1 MGAYGSSVMQSA
13 WPRLALS
20 SYGEGANMAQ
30 KGRPVTSTRVKR
42 KEWPPKVVSL
52 SGNAQKGEK
61 QRETAISGRLSVRNH
76 DM

>member
-1 MGAYGSSVMQSA
+1 MSEGS
-13 WPRLALS
+13 PALS
-20 SYGEGANMAQ
+20 AGGQTGIGAEL
-30 KGRPVTSTRVKR
+30 SFKR
-42 KEWPPKVVSL
+42 KKWPPKVVSL

>member
-1 MGAYGSSVMQSA
+1 MINQVTRLKACLKGHRHCLQAVRQGSGAE
-13 WPRLALS
+13 LS
-20 SYGEGANMAQ
+20 F
-30 KGRPVTSTRVKR
+30 KR
-42 KEWPPKVVSL
+42 KKWLPKVVSL